1 MKNELIPL
9 NILIADR
16 TYRVKINPK
25 DEEVIRKTA
34 KTIND
39 KLLEFKTTF
48 AGKDMQD
55 YIAMVLLWFA
65 TEQNAAISNQVNMD
79 NVSSRL
85 QTLERLMDSALE
97 NIEQGTRSDEY

>member
-1 MKNELIPL
+1 MEELIPINL
-9 NILIADR
+9 VIGDR
-16 TYRVKINPK
+16 TYRVRMAPK
-25 DEEVIRKTA
+25 DEEVVRKTA

-39 KLLEFKTTF
+39 KILEFKTHF

-55 YIAMVLLWFA
+55 YVAMVLVWFA

-85 QTLERLMDSALE
+85 QTLEKMIDTV
-97 NIEQGTRSDEY
+97 IEP